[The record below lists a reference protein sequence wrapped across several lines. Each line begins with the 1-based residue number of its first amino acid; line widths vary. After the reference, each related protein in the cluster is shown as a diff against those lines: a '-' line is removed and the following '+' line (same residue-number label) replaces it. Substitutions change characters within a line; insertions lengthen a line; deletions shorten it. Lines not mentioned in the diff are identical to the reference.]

1 MIFIS
6 MVDFGGTIRHKN
18 ETGDCPGNE
27 LLAAFCAVPAI
38 G

>member
-18 ETGDCPGNE
+18 GIGDRPENR
-27 LLAAFCAVPAI
+27 LPSAFNAGPAM
-38 G
+38 